1 MSKISLEINQ
11 SQEHVKSQ
19 QFVANKSWIALV
31 ENFCV
36 AIIPACWIRKLNAE
50 MEMQFS
56 VNSKSILQFN
66 DIHHVVLCRSC
77 FEPFVNACNANLQK

>member
-36 AIIPACWIRKLNAE
+36 AIIPAC
-50 MEMQFS
+50 
-56 VNSKSILQFN
+56 
-66 DIHHVVLCRSC
+66 
-77 FEPFVNACNANLQK
+77 